1 MRANWTT
8 TSPIGAL
15 TLGVA
20 LTLTACGG
28 GKTVHP
34 WQYNPRSLA
43 DTLAIVEPEEQKI
56 PLFYEVVSN
65 SLFGGGGS
73 SGGDAWNADPFDGV
87 VNSTW
92 FTHRNSVSPLSPDD
106 VRRGPQRLEGP
117 DTSGPLTV
125 TSIKAEGV
133 TPGFNAKDAA
143 GARWIIKFDPPDM
156 PELASGAEVVA
167 TNLAW
172 AAGYNTPENYVFLL
186 NPDNLALDDDL
197 EMVLTDELA
206 YPVVYSVAGD
216 GDQRLTKAHFLEQV
230 LGRYP
235 RRSDG
240 TIRALASRFLD
251 GVPLGPFS
259 YSGVRFDDPNDVIPH
274 EHRRELR
281 GLYSVAAWLNHTDT
295 KSGNSLDMFIPA
307 ARQPTGGTRIG
318 YVKHHLIDFGS
329 TLGSAAFDRHIVR
342 DGDEHMLDLNMM
354 KRRLFSLGLY
364 RAYWQK
370 NPTPE
375 TPPALGYYSLD
386 NYNPGDWRPN
396 LPNPAFS
403 SATPADAYWGAK
415 IVMSFT
421 NEQLAGAVDAA
432 QYSDPANARQLLE
445 VLRQRRDATGRYW
458 FAQVTPIENV
468 AIVDGA
474 LTFDDNWIE
483 HFGGTGEYR
492 YEFDWDAPDPDLE
505 DKGSVTRQ
513 RIPLPVPSGDVERR
527 GQPEDDLAVLRVWS
541 RSPLGG
547 WASNPAT
554 LWLAWNQGLREWLI
568 IGIRH

>member
-8 TSPIGAL
+8 ASPIGAL

-34 WQYNPRSLA
+34 WQYEATPFA

-56 PLFYEVVSN
+56 PLFYEVVNS
-65 SLFGGGGS
+65 SLFGGGSG
-73 SGGDAWNADPFDGV
+73 GGDAWNADPFDGV

-92 FTHRNSVSPLSPDD
+92 FEHRNSVSPLTPDD
-106 VRRGPQRLEGP
+106 IRRGPQRLDGP

-143 GARWIIKFDPPDM
+143 GARWIIKFDPPDK

-197 EMVLTDELA
+197 EMVLIDELA
-206 YPVVYSVAGD
+206 YPVVYSVTGD
-216 GDQRLTKAHFLEQV
+216 GDRRLTKEMFMDHV
-230 LGRYP
+230 LSSYP

-251 GVPLGPFS
+251 GIPLGPFS

-281 GLYSVAAWLNHTDT
+281 GLYSVAAWLNHTDV
-295 KSGNSLDMFIPA
+295 KSGNSLDMLIPA
-307 ARQPTGGTRIG
+307 ARQPAGGTRIG

-342 DGDEHMLDLNMM
+342 DGDEHLLDVNMM
-354 KRRLFSLGLY
+354 KRRLLSFGLY

-396 LPNPAFS
+396 LPNAAFG

-415 IVMSFT
+415 LVMSFT
-421 NEQLAGAVDAA
+421 DQQLAGAVDAA

-468 AIVDGA
+468 EIDDGA

-505 DKGSVTRQ
+505 DKGTVTQQ

-527 GQPEDDLAVLRVWS
+527 GQPEDDLATLEVWS

-547 WASNPAT
+547 WVSRPAT
-554 LWLAWNQGLREWLI
+554 LWLAWNQGLREWHI
-568 IGIRH
+568 VGIRH

>member
-8 TSPIGAL
+8 ASPIRAL

-28 GKTVHP
+28 GKTVYP
-34 WQYNPRSLA
+34 WQYEARPFA

-56 PLFYEVVSN
+56 PLFYEVVHS
-65 SLFGGGGS
+65 SLFGGGS
-73 SGGDAWNADPFDGV
+73 SSGDAWNADPFDGV

-92 FTHRNSVSPLSPDD
+92 FTHRNSVSQLTPDEI
-106 VRRGPQRLEGP
+106 RRGPQRLEGP
-117 DTSGPLTV
+117 TGALTV

-143 GARWIIKFDPPDM
+143 GVRWIIKFDPPDM

-167 TNLAW
+167 TNLVW
-172 AAGYNTPENYVFLL
+172 AAGYNTPENYVLLL

-197 EMVLTDELA
+197 EMVLVDELS
-206 YPVVYSVAGD
+206 YPVVYSVTGD
-216 GDQRLTKAHFLEQV
+216 GDRRLTKEMFMDHV
-230 LGRYP
+230 LSRYP

-251 GVPLGPFS
+251 GIPLGPFS

-281 GLYSVAAWLNHTDT
+281 GLYSVAAWLNHTDV

-307 ARQPTGGTRIG
+307 ARQPAGGARIG

-342 DGDEHMLDLNMM
+342 DGVEHLLDVNMM
-354 KRRLFSLGLY
+354 KRRLLSFGLY

-375 TPPALGYYSLD
+375 TPAALGYYSLD

-396 LPNPAFS
+396 LPNAAFD

-421 NEQLAGAVDAA
+421 DQQLAGAVDAA

-445 VLRQRRDATGRYW
+445 TLRQRRDATGRYW
-458 FAQVTPIENV
+458 FAQVSPLENV
-468 AIVDGA
+468 AIEDGV

-483 HFGGTGEYR
+483 HFGGTSEYR
-492 YEFDWDAPDPDLE
+492 WEFDWDAPDPDLE
-505 DKGSVTRQ
+505 GEGTVTRR
-513 RIPLPVPSGDVERR
+513 RITLPVPSGDVERR
-527 GQPEDDLAVLRVWS
+527 GQPKDDLAVLRVWS
-541 RSPLGG
+541 QSPLGG
-547 WASNPAT
+547 WTSRPAT
-554 LWLAWNQGLREWLI
+554 LWLGWNQGLREWRIVGL
-568 IGIRH
+568 RH